1 MPERIL
7 QLEYCNTAKFDDFPA
22 SRCWSLFRSWEL
34 VPTIRGCNVDITEHV
49 TVPDFK
55 TKNEV
60 TSLSETSILQQIYT
74 QGHNQ

>member
-1 MPERIL
+1 ML
-7 QLEYCNTAKFDDFPA
+7 KFIP
-22 SRCWSLFRSWEL
+22 LL
-34 VPTIRGCNVDITEHV
+34 GVGTVPTVRGFNVDITEHV

-74 QGHNQ
+74 QGHDQESHWAVFRHM